1 MRQASRMAVADC
13 LVRATAANKTV
24 RALTAVT
31 TGLVEEA
38 RIRHQTAPTA
48 SAALGRTL
56 TAGLL
61 LGSLLKEDETLSLQ
75 FLGNGPLRG
84 ILVDANARGEVRGF
98 VYRPRTHLPIRR
110 GKLDV
115 GGAVGSGTLTVIR
128 TQPWAK
134 EPYRSIL
141 PIVSGEIGSD
151 IAHYLLNSEQIPSA
165 VSLGVFVQPDE
176 TVVAAGGFVVQVMP
190 DASAETIAQLETNV
204 ARAKPVSQL
213 VREGATPQEILT
225 HVLDGFGPV
234 VVGELP
240 VRFVCRCSR
249 ERVLGALVALGQA
262 EIADLLVKEGQAEV
276 TCEFCDERYTV
287 GREEL
292 EALLVAR
299 SD

>member
-1 MRQASRMAVADC
+1 MPAPDC
-13 LVRATAANKTV
+13 LVKATTADKTV
-24 RALTAVT
+24 RGLAAVT

-38 RIRHQTAPTA
+38 RARHQTAPTA

-61 LGSLLKEDETLSLQ
+61 LGSMLKEDETLSLQ

-84 ILVDANARGEVRGF
+84 IFVDANARGEVRGF
-98 VYRPRTHLPIRR
+98 VYHPRTHLPIRR

-115 GGAVGSGTLTVIR
+115 GGAVGAGTLTVIR

-176 TVVAAGGFVVQVMP
+176 TVAAAGGFVVQIMP
-190 DASAETIAQLETNV
+190 GANTDTIAQLEAKV
-204 ARAKPVSQL
+204 AQAKPVSQM
-213 VREGATPQEILT
+213 VRDGAPPQEILAQ
-225 HVLDGFGPV
+225 VLGSFGPV
-234 VVGELP
+234 VVDEFP
-240 VRFVCRCSR
+240 VRFACRCNR
-249 ERVLGALVALGQA
+249 DRVLGALVALGQA
-262 EIADLLVKEGQAEV
+262 EITDLLAKEGQAAV
-276 TCEFCDERYTV
+276 TCEFCDERYMI
-287 GREEL
+287 GRAEL
-292 EALLVAR
+292 EALFAAR
-299 SD
+299 

>member
-1 MRQASRMAVADC
+1 MRQASRMSVADC

-38 RIRHQTAPTA
+38 RVRHQTAPTA

>member
-1 MRQASRMAVADC
+1 MSSSDC
-13 LVRATAANKTV
+13 LVKATAAEKTV
-24 RALTAVT
+24 RGLAAVT

-38 RIRHQTAPTA
+38 RVRHQTAPTA

-61 LGSLLKEDETLSLQ
+61 LGSMLKEDETLSLQ
-75 FLGNGPLRG
+75 FLGTGPLRG

-98 VYRPRTHLPIRR
+98 VYSPRTHLPIRR

-115 GGAVGSGTLTVIR
+115 GGSIGTGTLTVIR

-134 EPYRSIL
+134 EPSRSIL
-141 PIVSGEIGSD
+141 PLVSGEIG
-151 IAHYLLNSEQIPSA
+151 
-165 VSLGVFVQPDE
+165 
-176 TVVAAGGFVVQVMP
+176 VAQ
-190 DASAETIAQLETNV
+190 
-204 ARAKPVSQL
+204 AKPVSQM

-225 HVLDGFGPV
+225 QVLDGFGPV
-234 VVGELP
+234 MVGECP
-240 VRFVCRCSR
+240 VRFVCRCNR
-249 ERVLGALVALGQA
+249 ERVLGVLVALGQA
-262 EIADLLVKEGQAEV
+262 EIKDLLIKEGQATV

-299 SD
+299 

>member
-1 MRQASRMAVADC
+1 MPLPD
-13 LVRATAANKTV
+13 LLIKATAAEKTV
-24 RALTAVT
+24 RALSAVT

-38 RIRHQTAPTA
+38 RLRHQTAPTA

-61 LGSLLKEDETLSLQ
+61 LGGMLKEDETLSLQ

-84 ILVDANARGEVRGF
+84 IFVDANARGEVRGF
-98 VYRPRTHLPIRR
+98 VYHPRAHLPIRN

-115 GGAVGSGTLTVIR
+115 GGAVGTGTLTVIR
-128 TQPWAK
+128 AQPWAK

-176 TVVAAGGFVVQVMP
+176 TVAAAGGFVVQIMP
-190 DASAETIAQLETNV
+190 GAGGETIAQLEANV
-204 ARAKPVSQL
+204 ARAKPVSQM

-225 HVLDGFGPV
+225 QVLDGFGTTALA
-234 VVGELP
+234 ESS
-240 VRFVCRCSR
+240 VRFNCRCTLD
-249 ERVLGALVALGQA
+249 RVLGVLVALGKA
-262 EIADLLVKEGQAEV
+262 EVEDLLLKEGQVTV
-276 TCEFCDERYTV
+276 TCEFCNEQYTV
-287 GREEL
+287 GRAEL
-292 EALLVAR
+292 ESLLG
-299 SD
+299 SSEK

>member
-1 MRQASRMAVADC
+1 MAVADC